1 MISASKLY
9 DALKDYTPLE
19 LIYILEKYSNSCI
32 KDNVPFAVAESSLAP
47 EEIAIKKVLTWEQIN
62 DWLDWDKWAAN
73 HMADHTAG
81 QTGQYVSEQRIAG
94 QYVSEQ
100 RIAGQYNAYFYDSE
114 VYPIGDFKT
123 FQLLCIKAHL
133 ADGIQGYDKPW
144 YCYRCKRCGGV
155 VSITRREAVL
165 MKMQSRQANSD
176 LNFLFQNPYSKIK
189 KIRLYC
195 DQCQNDFFDLIKSFN
210 ADQELS

>member
-9 DALKDYTPLE
+9 DALKDYTPLDR
-19 LIYILEKYSNSCI
+19 IYILEKYSNSCI
-32 KDNVPFAVAESSLAP
+32 KDNVPFAVAESSLTP
-47 EEIAIKKVLTWEQIN
+47 EEVAIKKVLTWEQIN
-62 DWLDWDKWAAN
+62 DWLDWDKWAIEN
-73 HMADHTAG
+73 
-81 QTGQYVSEQRIAG
+81 SENLQR
-94 QYVSEQ
+94 YTT
-100 RIAGQYNAYFYDSE
+100 GQYNAYFYDSE

-165 MKMQSRQANSD
+165 MRMQSRQANSD
-176 LNFLFQNPYSKIK
+176 LNSLFQNPYSKIK
-189 KIRLYC
+189 GIRLYC

>member
-1 MISASKLY
+1 MYRMISASKLY

-19 LIYILEKYSNSCI
+19 RIYILEKYSNSCI
-32 KDNVPFAVAESSLAP
+32 KDNVPFAVSESSLAP

-62 DWLDWDKWAAN
+62 DWLDWDKWAIEN
-73 HMADHTAG
+73 
-81 QTGQYVSEQRIAG
+81 SESLHRIAG

-165 MKMQSRQANSD
+165 MRMQSRQANSD

-189 KIRLYC
+189 EIRLYC

>member
-1 MISASKLY
+1 MISALKLY

-19 LIYILEKYSNSCI
+19 RIYILEKYSNSCI
-32 KDNVPFAVAESSLAP
+32 KDNVPFAVSESSLAP

-62 DWLDWDKWAAN
+62 DWLDWDKWA
-73 HMADHTAG
+73 MDHTVDR
-81 QTGQYVSEQRIAG
+81 TV
-94 QYVSEQ
+94 
-100 RIAGQYNAYFYDSE
+100 GQYNAYFYDSE

-165 MKMQSRQANSD
+165 MRMQYRQANSD

-189 KIRLYC
+189 EIRLYC

>member
-19 LIYILEKYSNSCI
+19 RIYILEKYSISCI
-32 KDNVPFAVAESSLAP
+32 KDNVPFAVSESSLTP

-73 HMADHTAG
+73 HIADHTAG
-81 QTGQYVSEQRIAG
+81 QTG

-165 MKMQSRQANSD
+165 MRMQDCLQDRQVNSGLD
-176 LNFLFQNPYSKIK
+176 FLFQNPYSKIK
-189 KIRLYC
+189 GIRLYC
-195 DQCQNDFFDLIKSFN
+195 DQCQNDFFDLIKGMSEEI
-210 ADQELS
+210 DTILKH